1 MTHVIDEKTGL
12 PVPPIPGTY
21 WEVREFNGGEVFPAT
36 PDKEESLVDF
46 ELAGYY
52 VLLCMEEWTE
62 ASRVIKRNPKARFW
76 NSEPKEIT
84 EHIPPKRI
92 EQVLYRR
99 WCGSLDWTLEEWRIR
114 EAAKD
119 ICERVGMERKRA
131 EAAQRLVGKY
141 PPNKI
146 G

>member
-21 WEVREFNGGEVFPAT
+21 WEVREFSAGEVFPAM
-36 PDKEESLVDF
+36 PDKEARLVDPRQ
-46 ELAGYY
+46 AGYY

-62 ASRVIKRNPKARFW
+62 ASWCIKRNPKARFW

-84 EHIPPKRI
+84 EQIPPKRI
-92 EQVLYRR
+92 EHVLYRR
-99 WCGSLDWTLEEWRIR
+99 MCRPLHVTLSEELILR
-114 EAAKD
+114 D
-119 ICERVGMERKRA
+119 TQQICDQVAYEQEHA

-141 PPNKI
+141 PPNK
-146 G
+146 